1 MALAVDGTCA
11 VIWVDGPDAASF
23 LQGLLSN
30 DVESLVI
37 GATCRALLLDTKGHV
52 RADMRVTRTAPDAFT
67 IVADPEAGD
76 GLAAVLEDY
85 HFSEDVEIIGPEPVA
100 CVTVLDPPAEAPG
113 VGDLVIPGLVPA
125 TIDILGVD
133 VAAVSA
139 ALGADAADGEIL
151 ETRRVEAG
159 IGRFGVDIT
168 SANLVHEAALHDQAV
183 SFDKGCFLGQETVAR
198 VQYRG
203 GVKRRLVGVRLT
215 SPVAPGTPATIDDR
229 SVGTVTSVVVSPRFG
244 PIGLG
249 ILRTDAAVGD
259 EIVVDGTVGTVAE
272 LPFSMPA

>member
-1 MALAVDGTCA
+1 VALAVDGTCA

-30 DVESLVI
+30 DVASLAA
-37 GATCRALLLDTKGHV
+37 GGTCRALLLDAKGHV
-52 RADMRVTRTAPDAFT
+52 RADMRVARTAPDSFT
-67 IVADPEAGD
+67 IVADPEGGD
-76 GLAAVLEDY
+76 GLAAVLDEY
-85 HFSEDVEIIGPEPVA
+85 HFSEDVEIIGPEPAA
-100 CVTVLDPPAEAPG
+100 CVTVLDPPATAPAL
-113 VGDLVIPGLVPA
+113 GDLVVPGLVPG

-133 VAAVSA
+133 IAAVTA
-139 ALGADAADGEIL
+139 ALEADVADGAVL

-168 SANLVHEAALHDQAV
+168 SANLVHEAALEDQAV
-183 SFDKGCFLGQETVAR
+183 SFTKGCFLGQETVAR

-203 GVKRRLVGVRLT
+203 GVKRRLVGVRLARA
-215 SPVAPGTPATIDDR
+215 VAPGTPAAVGDR

-244 PIGLG
+244 PIGIG

-259 EIVVDGTVGTVAE
+259 EIAVNGTVGTVAE
-272 LPFSMPA
+272 LPFAVPA